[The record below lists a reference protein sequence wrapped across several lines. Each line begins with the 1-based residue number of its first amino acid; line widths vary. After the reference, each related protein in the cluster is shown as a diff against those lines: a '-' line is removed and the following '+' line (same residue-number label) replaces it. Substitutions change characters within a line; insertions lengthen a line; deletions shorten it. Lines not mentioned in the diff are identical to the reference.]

1 MEFTTE
7 SLGDGIAVIRGDGR
21 LNMVSGPTLRETV
34 KRRIDAG
41 EPRIVVDLSRV
52 PFMDSSGLGALISC
66 LKTAR
71 EASGDLRIVAPST
84 QVTMVLT
91 LSNVDKILTPYES
104 VEAAYRD

>member
-7 SLGDGIAVIRGDGR
+7 SLGGGIAVIRGDGR
-21 LNMVSGPTLRETV
+21 LNMVSGPALRESV

-41 EPRIVVDLSRV
+41 EPRIVVDLSGV

-66 LKTAR
+66 LKSAR
-71 EASGDLRIVAPST
+71 EASGDLRIVSPST
-84 QVTMVLT
+84 QVAMVLT

>member
-7 SLGDGIAVIRGDGR
+7 SLGDGIVVVRGDGR
-21 LNMVSGPTLRETV
+21 LNMVSGPALRETV
-34 KRRIDAG
+34 KRRIDTG
-41 EPRIVVDLSRV
+41 EPRIVVDLSKV

-71 EASGDLRIVAPST
+71 EASGDLRIVSPSA

-91 LSNVDKILTPYES
+91 LSNVDKILPSYDS